1 MSDNPEGISYEQA
14 EKLRRRKEEGRI
26 KIEERTFT
34 KVEGE
39 TIHGKMID
47 GVFVPDDNPVGRMEA
62 NLDSLREEE
71 REKKRGI

>member
-1 MSDNPEGISYEQA
+1 
-14 EKLRRRKEEGRI
+14 
-26 KIEERTFT
+26 
-34 KVEGE
+34 
-39 TIHGKMID
+39 MID